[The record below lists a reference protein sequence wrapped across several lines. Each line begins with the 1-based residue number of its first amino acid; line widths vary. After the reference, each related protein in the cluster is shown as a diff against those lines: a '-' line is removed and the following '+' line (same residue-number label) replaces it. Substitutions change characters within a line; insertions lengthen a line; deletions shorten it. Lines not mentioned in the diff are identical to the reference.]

1 MSSIDRP
8 LSGDVLRFR
17 LSDERK
23 KAGDPAALEQHGR
36 SSRTLVKQGTLRV
49 TLVVVKPGGAIARHH
64 ADGPITVQVLDG
76 DILFRAGETEH
87 ALVVGDL
94 LVVGGGVEHAVRSDG
109 GGAFLLTVVQPP
121 TP

>member
-121 TP
+121 TT